1 MTCVLI
7 QFNDQL
13 MTQMLIFDLVIKD
26 LIILFYVFSS
36 SIWYI
41 YVGKF
46 NYMTND
52 IYIFEAKGITI
63 YLLVSLYKCKQI
75 CISLFQQ
82 HNLSLPQTSVKQKKL
97 ILCSNRYDYLFVC
110 LFAMNFSL
118 SLTVPSR

>member
-1 MTCVLI
+1 MTCMLI

-13 MTQMLIFDLVIKD
+13 MTQILTQHLVIKD

-36 SIWYI
+36 SIWHI

-46 NYMTND
+46 NYITND

-82 HNLSLPQTSVKQKKL
+82 HN
-97 ILCSNRYDYLFVC
+97 
-110 LFAMNFSL
+110 
-118 SLTVPSR
+118 